1 MWTERMGNSIIKVLF
16 LAFTGIMA
24 IAVKSWERFGDLITT
39 TVFPQQEV
47 IVSTEASGSSIDSL
61 VDVLPCKSIL
71 IELSGILMK
80 GAGIRDY
87 YPGINITDE
96 GYNVGCYPQTSTD
109 YETEQMIRFKHY
121 LDEKGIQLLYVNEPA
136 KYIEDTFYQK
146 EFGRESWLNRN
157 ADMFLKRIGEAG
169 INYIDLREN
178 IREEGLETLSL
189 FYRTDHHWTV
199 PASKWA
205 AKIIAGRLNEDY
217 GYHIDL
223 HLYDDDRFY
232 ETVYRQAW
240 LGEQGKKA
248 AKSYIGM
255 DDYVMLE
262 PVYATSYIITGME
275 EPIEGGFDIFID
287 KEIYDME
294 EDPYEA
300 KSWHY
305 SYQNHQTYGIH
316 NNCADYGKVLVLG
329 DSYEASMI
337 PFLTLGIQDLR
348 LVVLRSMKNQSIHE
362 IIDKGDYDTVIIA
375 YAQFMIGSHD
385 NEENANYRMFTL
397 E

>member
-1 MWTERMGNSIIKVLF
+1 MGKTGNVTIKILF
-16 LAFTGIMA
+16 LILIGIMA
-24 IAVKSWERFGDLITT
+24 ITIRAWEKFGDLITAA
-39 TVFPQQEV
+39 VSMHQEN
-47 IVSTEASGSSIDSL
+47 TEEANASVDSKAAL
-61 VDVLPCKSIL
+61 VEELPCKSSL
-71 IELSGILMK
+71 IELSGILMR
-80 GAGIRDY
+80 GAGIRDF
-87 YPGINITDE
+87 YPGINITEE
-96 GYNVGCYPQTSTD
+96 GYNVGCYPQTSTN
-109 YETEQMIRFKHY
+109 YEAEQIIKFKQY
-121 LDEKGIQLLYVNEPA
+121 LDGKGIQLLYVNEPA

-157 ADMFLKRIGEAG
+157 ADMFLKRIGDAG
-169 INYIDLREN
+169 IDYIDLREN
-178 IREEGLETLSL
+178 IREEGLEPLSL

-223 HLYDDDRFY
+223 HLYDDGRFH
-232 ETVYRQAW
+232 EVVYRQAW

-255 DDYVMLE
+255 DDYIMLE
-262 PVYATSYIITGME
+262 PLYDTSYIVTGME
-275 EPIEGGFDIFID
+275 EPIEGEFDIFIN
-287 KEIYDME
+287 KEIYDVE
-294 EDPYEA
+294 ADPYEA

-305 SYQNHQTYGIH
+305 SYQNYQAYNIH
-316 NNCADYGKVLVLG
+316 NNCAEYGKVLVLG
-329 DSYEASMI
+329 DSYEASMV

-348 LVVLRSMKNQSIHE
+348 LVVLRNMKNQSIYE
-362 IIDKGDYDTVIIA
+362 LIENGDYDTVIIA